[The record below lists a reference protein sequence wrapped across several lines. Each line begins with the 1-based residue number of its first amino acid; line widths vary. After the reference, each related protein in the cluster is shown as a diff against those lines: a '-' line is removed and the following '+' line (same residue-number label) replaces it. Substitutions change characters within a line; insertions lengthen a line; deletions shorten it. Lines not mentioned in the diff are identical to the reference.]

1 VTISVGETVT
11 WENTDNAAHTVTSGS
26 PADGPDGVFDS
37 SMIMA
42 GGSYS
47 HTFDS
52 AGAFDYFC
60 MVHPWMEGSV
70 IVEGEE
76 STDSEAT
83 PEPESTSENVIVT
96 NALGS
101 STPGCEPNC
110 FIPSTVT
117 ISVGETVT
125 WENVDNAAHTAT
137 SGTPADGPSGHWDS
151 SLVMAGSSFSKT
163 FELDGT
169 YHYFCMVHPW
179 MLGTVIVG
187 DGSPTRTSEPAP
199 IPAPIPE
206 PTIPSIS
213 SLSVTTNNMSY
224 DLGNMVSLDIE
235 LNGAGTGENIA
246 VSVQQPNGS
255 IILSRTVTTNSF
267 GQADLQF
274 SIGNNYQ
281 AGTYTVQVTSS
292 AGGNTFSDSL
302 TFTVSSAGGISIT
315 SVQST
320 DQQGNPVSSFSIGNI
335 GYVKVVLFA
344 ESNTSSLVTVNLF
357 DSDLTSLGVGSFK
370 TTLSEGQSEI
380 ILSFF
385 IPNDAVAGTAEIFA
399 NTYTDWP
406 SQGGTP
412 LTAESSTNVGL

>member
-1 VTISVGETVT
+1 MLAII
-11 WENTDNAAHTVTSGS
+11 DNVVQWYT
-26 PADGPDGVFDS
+26 
-37 SMIMA
+37 
-42 GGSYS
+42 
-47 HTFDS
+47 
-52 AGAFDYFC
+52 
-60 MVHPWMEGSV
+60 
-70 IVEGEE
+70 
-76 STDSEAT
+76 
-83 PEPESTSENVIVT
+83 
-96 NALGS
+96 
-101 STPGCEPNC
+101 
-110 FIPSTVT
+110 
-117 ISVGETVT
+117 
-125 WENVDNAAHTAT
+125 
-137 SGTPADGPSGHWDS
+137 
-151 SLVMAGSSFSKT
+151 
-163 FELDGT
+163 
-169 YHYFCMVHPW
+169 
-179 MLGTVIVG
+179 
-187 DGSPTRTSEPAP
+187 
-199 IPAPIPE
+199 
-206 PTIPSIS
+206 
-213 SLSVTTNNMSY
+213 
-224 DLGNMVSLDIE
+224 
-235 LNGAGTGENIA
+235 
-246 VSVQQPNGS
+246 VSVSS
-255 IILSRTVTTNSF
+255 IKSYVT
-267 GQADLQF
+267 LQF

-370 TTLSEGQSEI
+370 TTLSEGESEI